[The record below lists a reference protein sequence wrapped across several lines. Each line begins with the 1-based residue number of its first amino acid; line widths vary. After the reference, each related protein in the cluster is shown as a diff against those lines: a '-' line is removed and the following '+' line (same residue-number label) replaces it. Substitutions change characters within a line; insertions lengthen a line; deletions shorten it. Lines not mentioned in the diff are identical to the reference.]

1 MRIRIVR
8 PPPVRDV
15 DGIAV
20 GAFEVGREYEVGPSL
35 GALFLA
41 ERWAEPVAPARE
53 RSPREKRVIA
63 AHRVRKA
70 AAGRTKGIRN

>member
-8 PPPVRDV
+8 PLPVRDV

-20 GAFEVGREYEVGPSL
+20 DAFEVGREYEVGPSL

-41 ERWAEPVAPARE
+41 ERWAEPVAAPARE
-53 RSPREKRVIA
+53 RSPRGKRGVA
-63 AHRVRKA
+63 ADRKRKSIRRHR
-70 AAGRTKGIRN
+70 

>member
-8 PPPVRDV
+8 PLPVRDV

-20 GAFEVGREYEVGPSL
+20 DAFEVGREYEVGPSL

-41 ERWAEPVAPARE
+41 ERWAEPVAPVRE
-53 RSPREKRVIA
+53 RAPRPKRAVA
-63 AHRVRKA
+63 ANRPRKSSGTPHR
-70 AAGRTKGIRN
+70 